1 MKKIDSLS
9 TSTQVSI
16 VFCVW
21 QAVLIFLLSG
31 CSAVSSSKT
40 TEATPK
46 STKILTVSA
55 AISLKE
61 AFGDIKQLYQK
72 ENPEINLVYNF
83 GSAGSLQQQI
93 EQGAPVDVF
102 MPAAEKQLNAL
113 DKKGLI
119 FNETRKKLLRNRLVL
134 VTPKAN
140 TTVSDFQDLTQ
151 ADVRKVAL
159 GEPRTVPA
167 GQYTLETLKAVG
179 LVDEVKPKAVF
190 AKDVRQVLN
199 YVATGNADAGFIYA
213 TDARKNKQVKVVKS
227 IADSLHSP
235 IVYPLA
241 VLKKSKD
248 PASARK
254 FVQFLSGQP
263 AKAIFQQYGFLPVTQ

>member
-9 TSTQVSI
+9 TSSQVAI

-21 QAVLIFLLSG
+21 QAVLIFLLSS
-31 CSAVSSSKT
+31 CSGVSSSKT
-40 TEATPK
+40 TEATKK
-46 STKILTVSA
+46 STKTLTVSA

-61 AFGDIKQLYQK
+61 AFGDIKQLYRK

-119 FNETRKKLLRNRLVL
+119 LKDTRKKLLRNRLVL

-151 ADVRKVAL
+151 VDVRKVAL
-159 GEPRTVPA
+159 GEPKTVPA
-167 GQYTLETLKAVG
+167 GQYTLETLNAVG

-199 YVATGNADAGFIYA
+199 YVASGNADAGFIYA

-227 IADSLHSP
+227 IADNLHSP

-241 VLKKSKD
+241 VLKQSKD
-248 PASARK
+248 QASARK
-254 FVQFLSGQP
+254 FVQFLSSQP
-263 AKAIFQQYGFLPVTQ
+263 AKAVFQQYGFLPVIQ